1 MKKSESTNG
10 ASYAS
15 KTISYDNIN
24 KSLQF
29 DIWDTAG

>member
-1 MKKSESTNG
+1 MTTSG

-15 KTISYDNIN
+15 KTMYFDAYEKNI
-24 KSLQF
+24 KF